1 MGVLDQQL
9 IESHVICHLVQQPKL
24 LIRMHGANGQHGIN
38 VQFHVVMA
46 LKHDI
51 AAVYQQLQQAML
63 AQVGFPLFAFAFEF
77 LI

>member
-1 MGVLDQQL
+1 
-9 IESHVICHLVQQPKL
+9 
-24 LIRMHGANGQHGIN
+24 MHGANGQHGIN